1 MTATKQEFWAFHK
14 ANPSV
19 YKEFEKYTNVAIDRG
34 AKHLSHWLVIG
45 RIRYETAIETNDP
58 DYKINNNYIAFY
70 ARLFMALNPQHDGFF
85 KTKLTKQEKEER
97 QYANAK

>member
-1 MTATKQEFWAFHK
+1 MTTKQEFWAFHK

-58 DYKINNNYIAFY
+58 DYKINNNYIKPFLLY
-70 ARLFMALNPQHDGFF
+70 SLWGIPYWLFRLICPF
-85 KTKLTKQEKEER
+85 
-97 QYANAK
+97 